1 MSQNLKTL
9 ITKLNDL
16 SRKAAERAASLC
28 MARGHYEVDLE
39 HFMLALLEQPDSDV
53 AVLARRFGVAL
64 PDLQR
69 DLEAELSRFKS
80 GNGRTPVFS
89 AHLPVL
95 FEHGWLIA
103 SLASH
108 TARIRSGHLLLAL
121 LTEPT
126 LSQLARRSSAL
137 FARFPVD
144 ELKHKLSEFC
154 ADSVEGIQADRES
167 AQAQGRGQAAGQGD
181 ETDECREGD
190 SAGGTQTK
198 RKTPALDQFT
208 TNLTQR
214 AAEGKVDPVIG
225 RDTEIRQAIDILM
238 RRRQNNPILTG
249 EAGVGKTAVVEGL
262 ALRVAQGDVPTPLQ
276 GVAIHVLDMGL
287 LQAGASVKGEFENR
301 LKGVIDEVKQSPH
314 PIILFIDEAHTMI
327 GAGGQAGQND
337 AANLLKPALAR
348 GELRTIAATTWGE
361 YKKYFEKDAALAR
374 RFQVI
379 KVEEPSEELA
389 CAMLRGMA
397 PLMERH
403 FHVRLFDEA
412 IQEAVRLSA
421 RYISGRQL
429 PDKAISVLDTACAKV
444 ALGQSATPA
453 RIEDAR
459 KRLERLDAESQAL
472 RREVAVGGQHGPRL
486 GELAGERAAIS
497 ATLKADE
504 ERWAFE
510 QQLVNDILAL
520 RTKLEQQAGGLSL
533 QEGGAEPALAP
544 EGMTT
549 ADTAGA
555 AKTGKA
561 RNGNAAKDAPVQHAS
576 PDHELLA
583 MKQAELAALQGEAPL
598 VPMQVD
604 GHVVAEIVAAW
615 TGIPL
620 GKMVKDEIKT
630 VRNLQAT
637 LQERVIGQDHALASV
652 AQRVRTA
659 RAGLED
665 PNKPKGV
672 FLFVGPSGVGKTETA
687 LALADTLYGGERN
700 LITINMSEYQEAH
713 SVSGLK
719 GSPPG
724 YVGYGEGGVLT
735 EAVRRKPYSV
745 VLLDEVEKAHPDV
758 LEMFFQVFDK
768 GLMDDAEGR
777 EIDFRNTVIILTSNA
792 GSQQIMQACF
802 AHDEEA
808 GGTVMKSPEQLP
820 AADDLAEA
828 LRPVLYK
835 TFKPAFIGRTK
846 VVPYYPLSDD
856 VLAEV
861 IKLKLDRIAARVRAN
876 HQAQLAYDDALID
889 TVLARCTEVDT
900 GARAVDHILN
910 GSLLPQVADAVLAR
924 MAEGQAIAQIKVSAG
939 KDGQF
944 KFKVS

>member
-9 ITKLNDL
+9 ISKLNDTT
-16 SRKAAERAASLC
+16 RRAAERAASLC

-39 HFMLALLEQPDSDV
+39 HFLLALLEQPVSD
-53 AVLARRFGVAL
+53 LSMLCRRYDVSTTE
-64 PDLQR
+64 LQR
-69 DLEAELSRFKS
+69 DLERELANFKM
-80 GNGRTPVFS
+80 GNARTPVFS

-95 FEHGWLIA
+95 LEHGWLIA
-103 SLASH
+103 SLENPP
-108 TARIRSGHLLLAL
+108 ARIRSGHLLLAL
-121 LTEPT
+121 LTEPS
-126 LSQLARRSSAL
+126 LSQMAYRASKL
-137 FARFPVD
+137 FARFKMD
-144 ELKHKLSEFC
+144 ELKHKLDELTVGSSE
-154 ADSVEGIQADRES
+154 AVKAVVAGEDGEHAEAGAAEDLS
-167 AQAQGRGQAAGQGD
+167 QAA
-181 ETDECREGD
+181 
-190 SAGGTQTK
+190 AG
-198 RKTPALDQFT
+198 KTPALDQFT

-214 AAEGKVDPVIG
+214 AKDGKVDPVIG
-225 RDTEIRQAIDILM
+225 RDAEIRQAIDILM

-262 ALRVAQGDVPTPLQ
+262 ALRVAHDDVPQALQ

-301 LKGVIDEVKQSPH
+301 LKNVIDEVKRSPH

-397 PLMERH
+397 PLMEKH
-403 FHVRLFDEA
+403 FGVRLFDEA
-412 IQEAVRLSA
+412 IAEAVRLSA

-459 KRLERLDAESQAL
+459 KRLDRIAAEEQALQRESSTGAKHGTRLD
-472 RREVAVGGQHGPRL
+472 
-486 GELAGERAAIS
+486 ELAQARQAIE
-497 ATLKADE
+497 ADLKADE
-504 ERWAFE
+504 ARWTFE
-510 QQLVNDILAL
+510 QQLVQDIREL
-520 RTKLEQQAGGLSL
+520 RRQA
-533 QEGGAEPALAP
+533 EGGEAI
-544 EGMTT
+544 
-549 ADTAGA
+549 D
-555 AKTGKA
+555 
-561 RNGNAAKDAPVQHAS
+561 R
-576 PDHELLA
+576 ELLQG
-583 MKQAELAALQGEAPL
+583 KQAELTALQGERPL
-598 VPMQVD
+598 VPLQVD
-604 GHVVAEIVAAW
+604 GHVVAEIVASW

-630 VRNLQAT
+630 VRNLQDS
-637 LQERVIGQDHALASV
+637 LQQRVIGQDHALAAI

-687 LALADTLYGGERN
+687 LALADILYGGERN
-700 LITINMSEYQEAH
+700 LITISMSEYQEAH

-792 GSQQIMQACF
+792 GSQGIMQACF
-802 AHDEEA
+802 QHDEEA
-808 GGTVMKSPEQLP
+808 GGTVMKAAHELP
-820 AADDLAEA
+820 TADALAEA
-828 LRPVLYK
+828 LRPTLYK
-835 TFKPAFIGRTK
+835 IFKPAFIGRTK

-856 VLAEV
+856 VLIDV
-861 IKLKLDRIAARVRAN
+861 IKLKLDRIAQRVQAN
-876 HQAQLAYDDALID
+876 HQAVLDYDDALLEL
-889 TVLARCTEVDT
+889 VLSRCTEVDT
-900 GARAVDHILN
+900 GARAVDHVLN
-910 GSLLPQVADAVLAR
+910 GSLLPEVADAVLAK
-924 MAEGQAIAQIKVSAG
+924 MAEGKPIAKIKVGAS
-939 KDGQF
+939 KTGQF
-944 KFKVS
+944 KFKIS